1 MTNYEIAKS
10 WIKESKYLVFF
21 GGAGVSTQSG
31 IPDFRSQNGLF
42 NDKNAEDIVSNSF
55 FNKHTKE
62 FFEFYKT
69 KMVYLDAKPNDAH
82 KILAKW
88 EKEKKLKSIITQNI
102 DGLHQMAGSSNVI
115 ELHGSIHRNY
125 CINCNKS
132 YNLNQIMKNKEIPY
146 CDDCGNIIK
155 PDVVLYEEALDY
167 TNIIR
172 CINEIEK
179 ADTIIVAGTSLNV
192 YPAAS
197 FLTAYRGRRLII
209 VNSTKTNGDDYADLI
224 INDKIA
230 NFLNYVDK

>member
-55 FNKHTKE
+55 FYKHTKE

-102 DGLHQMAGSSNVI
+102 DGLHKMAGSSNVI

-192 YPAAS
+192 YPAVS

-224 INDKIA
+224 IHDKIA

>member
-1 MTNYEIAKS
+1 
-10 WIKESKYLVFF
+10 
-21 GGAGVSTQSG
+21 
-31 IPDFRSQNGLF
+31 
-42 NDKNAEDIVSNSF
+42 
-55 FNKHTKE
+55 
-62 FFEFYKT
+62 
-69 KMVYLDAKPNDAH
+69 
-82 KILAKW
+82 
-88 EKEKKLKSIITQNI
+88 
-102 DGLHQMAGSSNVI
+102 MAGSSNVI

-146 CDDCGNIIK
+146 CDDCGDIIK
-155 PDVVLYEEALDY
+155 PDVVLYEETLDY
-167 TNIIR
+167 TNIIK

-224 INDKIA
+224 IHDKIS

>member
-197 FLTAYRGRRLII
+197 FLT
-209 VNSTKTNGDDYADLI
+209 V
-224 INDKIA
+224 
-230 NFLNYVDK
+230 

>member
-42 NDKNAEDIVSNSF
+42 NDKNAEEIVSNSF
-55 FNKHTKE
+55 FYKHTKE

-132 YNLNQIMKNKEIPY
+132 YNLNQIMQNKEIPY
-146 CDDCGNIIK
+146 CDDCGGIIK

-167 TNIIR
+167 TNIIK

-179 ADTIIVAGTSLNV
+179 ADTIIVSGTSLNV